1 MAKTKF
7 RVKCEIL
14 SDFYTQH
21 KGEERFED
29 YFTYSDLGLPL
40 AYAIA
45 TGIVEKTPLAKGF
58 VNEAFELLL
67 EILGLEDTGYEDLEE
82 ILGYEEE

>member
-7 RVKCEIL
+7 NTKCQIL
-14 SDFYTQH
+14 SDFYTEH

-29 YFTYSDLGLPL
+29 YFAYSDLGLPL

-67 EILGLEDTGYEDLEE
+67 EILGLEDEGYKDLEDL
-82 ILGYEEE
+82 LGYEEE